1 MSAGISHP
9 GKADEYMPGSQVGS
23 QAGKTT
29 AIPAVAALAWNS
41 HKRQNEEREKKLHGG
56 YSACPLYL
64 PSEKESVAPLANE
77 GGEEG

>member
-41 HKRQNEEREKKLHGG
+41 HPQ
-56 YSACPLYL
+56 
-64 PSEKESVAPLANE
+64 APK
-77 GGEEG
+77 